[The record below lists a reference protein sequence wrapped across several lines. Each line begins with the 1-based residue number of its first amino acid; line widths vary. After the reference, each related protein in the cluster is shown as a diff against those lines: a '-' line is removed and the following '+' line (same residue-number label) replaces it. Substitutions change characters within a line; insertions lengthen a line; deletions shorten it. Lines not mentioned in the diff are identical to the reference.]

1 MNLKQFIA
9 RLAAGFPGADALLNM
24 RRALVA
30 LRAERPSFTASV
42 TSSQIQS
49 ALTAAESGEP
59 LQLFTLYRDMILSHA
74 HIQGELNKRKLAVI
88 GQPWS
93 VLPWDKENPDDVL
106 AAAAC
111 DWMLGNVERLND
123 SLAYLLNATILPV
136 VVAEKI
142 YRPVRPDED
151 TGDVKLRFT
160 LRELHPVP
168 FDLLCFREPY
178 GSQYIAAA
186 SDPEAFEPAIRL
198 YPINE
203 QGFPVRSFDQA
214 YALNPDQHLVH
225 RGHLAT
231 DARDTR
237 GGPARALLF
246 WWLFSELGRDWFAR
260 AMERFGSPFPVGYT
274 DTSDPLGVDLLKEA
288 FSLATKI
295 GGLVVPETARVE
307 LKEINSTGLAEA
319 HIRFIELCNRE
330 ISKLIVGQTL
340 SAEAQPTGLG
350 SGVARLHAQVRD
362 DIRLFDQQRLGETLR
377 HQVFAQ
383 FLRINGLPGRAPRI
397 VWGGL
402 DPEEAT
408 RFADAL
414 GKLRQAGLR
423 PTDEAI
429 IDVISERIGFD
440 IERVDPAP
448 QPDGASNLPPGLF
461 IGARAGQPRTQPPQA
476 SRLAEQIAAELRIPP
491 RWLNPIRDALDEIEK
506 MARRRDVP
514 DAELLTLLDRAAQ
527 RLPEVFERMDKEAL
541 QHTFEA
547 ALGGVV
553 LNTVAEKIDRSRGS

>member
-1 MNLKQFIA
+1 
-9 RLAAGFPGADALLNM
+9 
-24 RRALVA
+24 
-30 LRAERPSFTASV
+30 
-42 TSSQIQS
+42 
-49 ALTAAESGEP
+49 
-59 LQLFTLYRDMILSHA
+59 
-74 HIQGELNKRKLAVI
+74 
-88 GQPWS
+88 
-93 VLPWDKENPDDVL
+93 
-106 AAAAC
+106 
-111 DWMLGNVERLND
+111 MLGNVERLND

-168 FDLLCFREPY
+168 FELLCFREPY

-203 QGFPVRSFDQA
+203 QGFPVRAYDQA
-214 YALNPDQHLVH
+214 YPLDPEQHLVH

-260 AMERFGSPFPVGYT
+260 AMERYGSPFPVGYT

-340 SAEAQPTGLG
+340 SAEAQATGLG

-377 HQVFAQ
+377 HQVFTQ

-440 IERVDPAP
+440 IERAEPAP
-448 QPDGASNLPPGLF
+448 HPDGAMNLPPGLF
-461 IGARAGQPRTQPPQA
+461 IGARADQPRAQPPQA
-476 SRLAEQIAAELRIPP
+476 SRLAEQIAAQLRIPP

-506 MARRRDVP
+506 LARRRDVP

-553 LNTVAEKIDRSRGS
+553 LNTLAEKLDRSRGS